1 MGVIL
6 HLNDGI
12 LIVVI
17 GFYLYISLNY
27 ISLWTMLLLLM
38 PAELV
43 YSEN

>member
-17 GFYLYISLNY
+17 SFYLY